1 LVDTSLYDEEESMTK
16 SRKMRRVFTAEFKRE
31 AVQLLEQRREAGVAL
46 TRVARELGLRP
57 AQLREWATQ
66 VATET
71 AAPVTAVS
79 PSGETLEQ
87 EVRRLRRENARL
99 EEEAAFAKE
108 AAAFF
113 ARESR

>member
-1 LVDTSLYDEEESMTK
+1 VDASLYDEEEFMTT
-16 SRKMRRVFTAEFKRE
+16 SRKLRRVFTAEFKQE
-31 AVQLLEQRREAGVAL
+31 AVRLLEQRRGAGATVG
-46 TRVARELGLRP
+46 RVARELGVRP
-57 AQLREWATQ
+57 AQLREWAAQ
-66 VATET
+66 VAMAT

-79 PSGETLEQ
+79 ASGETLEQ

-99 EEEAAFAKE
+99 EEEAAFAKK

>member
-1 LVDTSLYDEEESMTK
+1 MTK
-16 SRKMRRVFTAEFKRE
+16 SRSVRRVFTAEFKHE
-31 AVQLLEQRREAGVAL
+31 AVRLLESRRAQGGAL
-46 TRVARELGLRP
+46 TAVARELGVRP
-57 AQLREWATQ
+57 GQLREWAAQ
-66 VATET
+66 AARATG
-71 AAPVTAVS
+71 APVTAVS

-99 EEEAAFAKE
+99 KQEAEFAKK

>member
-1 LVDTSLYDEEESMTK
+1 MDTSLYDEEEFMTK
-16 SRKMRRVFTAEFKRE
+16 SRKLRRVFTAEFKRE
-31 AVQLLEQRREAGVAL
+31 AVQLLEQRRGAGVTL

-57 AQLREWATQ
+57 AQLREWVTQ

-71 AAPVTAVS
+71 AAPVTAIS
-79 PSGETLEQ
+79 PNGETLEQ
-87 EVRRLRRENARL
+87 EVRRLRRENATL
-99 EEEAAFAKE
+99 QEEAAFAKK

>member
-1 LVDTSLYDEEESMTK
+1 MDTSLSREEEFMTK
-16 SRKMRRVFTAEFKRE
+16 SRKLRRVFTAEFKRE
-31 AVQLLEQRREAGVAL
+31 AVQLLAQRRGAGATVG
-46 TRVARELGLRP
+46 RVARELGLRP

-66 VATET
+66 IATET

-79 PSGETLEQ
+79 ASGETLEQ
-87 EVRRLRRENARL
+87 EVRRLRRENATL
-99 EEEAAFAKE
+99 QEEAAFAKK